1 MAEVYGSKDWERS
14 LATGLG
20 RLLPFFGGM
29 IANAVTSPGGVTKEM
44 KAVEEVN
51 TSQFYNPNK
60 FGTRENIS
68 MVSGKMPSHM
78 TDFTTAIGDSVGSL
92 VNTALS
98 MFGMGGLTSKK
109 AVDTMPV
116 MHAPTSVTGNLSGLI
131 GKTDRTLEQ
140 ATKDFNNLGG
150 NLVGGGKTKGY
161 NFNPYIVPKYDYSN
175 SLKNTITDLP
185 KTITGFDGSSGV
197 GGVGNLDVQGILDQ
211 WSQKYQWGQKWS
223 NKNFNL

>member
-1 MAEVYGSKDWERS
+1 MAEVYGSKDWQRS

-78 TDFTTAIGDSVGSL
+78 TDTTTAIGEAVGGL
-92 VNTALS
+92 VKTALGV
-98 MFGMGGLTSKK
+98 FGMGGLASEK
-109 AVDTMPV
+109 AVDIMPV
-116 MHAPTSVTGNLSGLI
+116 MHAPTSVTGNESGLI

-150 NLVGGGKTKGY
+150 NLVGGEKTKGY

-211 WSQKYQWGQKWS
+211 WSQKWSKQK
-223 NKNFNL
+223 F

>member
-29 IANAVTSPGGVTKEM
+29 IANFATSPGGVTKEM

-92 VNTALS
+92 VNTALG
-98 MFGMGGLTSKK
+98 MFNMGGLTSEK
-109 AVDTMPV
+109 AVDIMPV

-131 GKTDRTLEQ
+131 GKTDRT
-140 ATKDFNNLGG
+140 
-150 NLVGGGKTKGY
+150 
-161 NFNPYIVPKYDYSN
+161 
-175 SLKNTITDLP
+175 LP

-211 WSQKYQWGQKWS
+211 WSQKWSKQK
-223 NKNFNL
+223 F